1 MEKIDHLQA
10 ARVWQRVQQSAEAL
24 PDTAVPGTG
33 LSTLWTHIRQ
43 QAADYLYLSRRFSGK
58 DSSLLRQMFQ
68 QAQGQAACL
77 KGICALTATSLSV
90 TPLTPSASRTTQ
102 QLLRQCCSRALQLL
116 QEYDALS
123 HDGRFGHVYARL
135 ATQQHTHCQNLL
147 ELLGKQ
153 QLFSAK

>member
-10 ARVWQRVQQSAEAL
+10 ARVWQRVQQSTEVL
-24 PDTAVPGTG
+24 PDTPAPGTG
-33 LSTLWTHIRQ
+33 LPTLWTHLHQ
-43 QAADYLYLSRRFSGK
+43 QAADYLYLSRRFAGK
-58 DSSLLRQMFQ
+58 DSMLLRQMFQ

-77 KGICALTATSLSV
+77 KGICALTATGLPV
-90 TPLTPSASRTTQ
+90 TPLTPSASRSTQ
-102 QLLRQCCSRALQLL
+102 QLLRQCCRRALQLL

-123 HDGRFGHVYARL
+123 HDGRFGHVYTRL

-153 QLFSAK
+153 PIASK